1 MSVLSSHRLR
11 PRALALVAGLV
22 LATHATI
29 AQDPASS
36 DSPALNREH
45 LAAIIEAWQQ
55 GLDYVPGEVLVKF
68 QPGLQPSQHAR
79 ALSVLRGDISG
90 PRQRWIGDLLLVHAT
105 GEADAERMAARL
117 EQQPEVVYAQPNY
130 LGTMKTTP
138 NDPFFDRQWNF
149 DLIDM
154 RRAWDIN
161 AGGSSEVTVAVID
174 SGVNTVNRT
183 FSWQLWTGNGFGT
196 FAIPFAINPDLDA
209 NLLSAGRDFVFFS
222 AANPVIDMVGHGT
235 HVAGTIVQA
244 TNNSLGLAGMAYMS
258 RLLPLKICFGYWEL
272 QVIQSDRGIPG
283 FVPPNVSGGCPT
295 SAGVEAVRYA
305 ADNGAKILN
314 MSIGGP
320 GASPAYRDVL
330 QYAVSRGAFVAI
342 AMGNEFED
350 GNPVEY
356 PAAYATDIPGVM
368 SVGAVGPTS
377 QRAFYSNTGQHIE
390 IVGPGGDS
398 RVGGVN
404 AMVVQAGLND
414 DDFDP
419 STVVVPRFDRY
430 LIDAKQGTS
439 MATPHV
445 AGLAALLYSQGITN
459 PAAIEA
465 AITQFATDL
474 GTSGHDTEFGFGLID
489 ARATLRGLGI
499 AR

>member
-1 MSVLSSHRLR
+1 MSVYSSRR
-11 PRALALVAGLV
+11 WWPRAMVVVAGV
-22 LATHATI
+22 ALATQATI
-29 AQDPASS
+29 AQDPAAS
-36 DSPALNREH
+36 DAPALNRDH
-45 LAAIIEAWQQ
+45 LMAVIQAWEQ

-90 PRQRWIGDLLLVHAT
+90 NRQRWIGDVLLVHAT
-105 GEADAERMAARL
+105 GESNAERMAARL

-130 LGTMKTTP
+130 LSTLKSTP
-138 NDPFFDRQWNF
+138 NDPFFNRQWNF

-161 AGGSSEVTVAVID
+161 PGGSSDVIVAVID
-174 SGVNTVNRT
+174 TGVNTVNRSIT
-183 FSWQLWTGNGFGT
+183 FRLWTGNSFGN
-196 FAIPFAINPDLDA
+196 FAVPFAINPDFDA
-209 NLLSAGRDFVFFS
+209 NLLFPGRDFVFFT

-235 HVAGTIVQA
+235 HVAGTIAQA
-244 TNNSLGLAGMAYMS
+244 TNNSLGSAGIAYQS
-258 RLLPLKICFGYWEL
+258 RLLPLKVCFGYWEI
-272 QVIQSDRGIPG
+272 QIVQSDRGIPG
-283 FVPPNVSGGCPT
+283 FVPPNASGGCPT
-295 SAGVEAVRYA
+295 SAGVEALHWA
-305 ADNGAKILN
+305 ADNGAKVINL
-314 MSIGGP
+314 SLGGE
-320 GASPAYRDVL
+320 GAAPAYRDAL
-330 QYAVSRGAFVAI
+330 QYAVSRGVFVAI

-356 PAAYATDIPGVM
+356 PAAYAADIPGVM

-377 QRAFYSNTGQHIE
+377 RRAFYSNTGEHIE
-390 IVGPGGDS
+390 IAAPGGDN

-404 AMVVQAGLND
+404 GMIFQASLNE

-430 LIDAKQGTS
+430 VPDIKQGTS

-465 AITQFATDL
+465 AIRQFATDL
-474 GTSGHDTEFGFGLID
+474 GTSGRDTEFGFGLID

>member
-1 MSVLSSHRLR
+1 MSVHSSRRLR
-11 PRALALVAGLV
+11 PRGIALLAGLALATQ
-22 LATHATI
+22 ATSAQNPAT
-29 AQDPASS
+29 S
-36 DSPALNREH
+36 DSPALNRDH
-45 LAAIIEAWQQ
+45 LAAVIQAWEQR
-55 GLDYVPGEVLVKF
+55 LDYVPGEVLVKF

-79 ALSVLRGDISG
+79 ALSVLRGDISAN
-90 PRQRWIGDLLLVHAT
+90 RQRWIGDLLLVHAT
-105 GEADAERMAARL
+105 GETDAERMAARL
-117 EQQPEVVYAQPNY
+117 AQQPEVVYAQPNY
-130 LGTMKTTP
+130 LSRFTSTP
-138 NDPFFDRQWNF
+138 NDPFFSRQWNF

-161 AGGSSEVTVAVID
+161 PGGSSDVTVAVID

-183 FSWQLWTGNGFGT
+183 FSWRLWTGDGFGQ
-196 FAIPFAINPDLDA
+196 FAIPFAMSPDVDA
-209 NLLSAGRDFVFFS
+209 NLLSPGRDFVFFA
-222 AANPVIDMVGHGT
+222 AANPVIDLVGHGT
-235 HVAGTIVQA
+235 HVAGTIAQA
-244 TNNSLGLAGMAYMS
+244 TDNSVGLAGMAYRS

-283 FVPPNVSGGCPT
+283 FVPSDESGGCPT

-305 ADNGAKILN
+305 VDNGAKVLN
-314 MSIGGP
+314 LSIGGT
-320 GASPAYRDVL
+320 GIAPAYRDAL

-342 AMGNEFED
+342 AMGNAFED
-350 GNPVEY
+350 GNAVEY
-356 PAAYATDIPGVM
+356 PAAYAPDIPGVM

-377 QRAFYSNTGQHIE
+377 RRAFYSNTGQHIE
-390 IVGPGGDS
+390 IVAPGGDN

-404 AMVVQAGLND
+404 GTIVQAGLNE
-414 DDFDP
+414 DDFDR
-419 STVVVPRFDRY
+419 STVIVPRFDRY
-430 LIDAKQGTS
+430 IPDAKQGTS

-465 AITQFATDL
+465 AIKQFATDL
-474 GTSGHDTEFGFGLID
+474 GTTGRDNEYGFGLID

>member
-1 MSVLSSHRLR
+1 MSVHSGRRLW
-11 PRALALVAGLV
+11 PRLIVLFAAVALA
-22 LATHATI
+22 TQATI
-29 AQDPASS
+29 AQDPATS
-36 DSPALNREH
+36 DAPARNREH
-45 LAAIIEAWQQ
+45 LAAIVQAWEQ

-68 QPGLQPSQHAR
+68 QPGLQPSQQAR

-90 PRQRWIGDLLLVHAT
+90 GRQRWIGDVLLVHAT
-105 GEADAERMAARL
+105 GETDAERMSARL
-117 EQQPEVVYAQPNY
+117 EEQPEVIYAQPNY

-138 NDPFFDRQWNF
+138 NDPFFNRQWNF

-161 AGGSSEVTVAVID
+161 PGGSSEVTVAVLD
-174 SGVNTVNRT
+174 SGVNTINRSMS
-183 FSWQLWTGNGFGT
+183 FRLWTGNGFGT
-196 FAIPFAINPDLDA
+196 FAIPFAINPDFDG
-209 NLLSAGRDFVFFS
+209 NLLQPGRDFVFFT
-222 AANPVIDMVGHGT
+222 AASPVIDLVGHGT
-235 HVAGTIVQA
+235 HVAGTIAQA
-244 TNNSLGLAGMAYMS
+244 TNNSVGSAGIAYQS
-258 RLLPLKICFGYWEL
+258 RLVPLKICFGYWEL
-272 QVIQSDRGIPG
+272 QIVQSDRGIPG
-283 FVPPNVSGGCPT
+283 FVPPSEGGGCPT
-295 SAGVEAVRYA
+295 SAGVEAIRWA
-305 ADNGAKILN
+305 ADNGAKVLN

-320 GASPAYRDVL
+320 GASPAYQDAL

-356 PAAYATDIPGVM
+356 PAAYAADIPGVM
-368 SVGAVGPTS
+368 SVGAVGTTS
-377 QRAFYSNTGQHIE
+377 RRAYYSNTGEHIE
-390 IVGPGGDS
+390 IAAPGGDS
-398 RVGGVN
+398 RVGGLN
-404 AMVVQAGLND
+404 GMVVQAGLNE

-419 STVVVPRFDRY
+419 FTIVVPRFDRY
-430 LIDAKQGTS
+430 VPDVKQGTS

-465 AITQFATDL
+465 AIRQFATDL
-474 GTSGHDTEFGFGLID
+474 GTSGRDTEFGFGLIN